1 MIEIIAMVT
10 YYEANFMNYTQR
22 ADANTLN
29 PNINAKRFFMNTV
42 GKGTRGQLQ
51 TIINNLYDGNL
62 NHNNIP
68 KKKR

>member
-1 MIEIIAMVT
+1 
-10 YYEANFMNYTQR
+10 
-22 ADANTLN
+22 
-29 PNINAKRFFMNTV
+29 MNTV
-42 GKGTRGQLQ
+42 GKGTRGQVQ